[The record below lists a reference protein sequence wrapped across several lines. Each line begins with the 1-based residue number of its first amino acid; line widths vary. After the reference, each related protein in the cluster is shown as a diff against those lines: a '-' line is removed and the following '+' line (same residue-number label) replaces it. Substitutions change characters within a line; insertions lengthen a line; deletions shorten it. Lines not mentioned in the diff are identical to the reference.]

1 MSEYNRNE
9 RKDKN
14 YEERYIRR
22 EEKRRVER
30 LKRRRRNRIIMVASA
45 AAILAV
51 IILLII
57 LSVNSCLSCS
67 GGETKATD
75 PTEATAATQAATEPA
90 TTVKEI
96 ADNGETGK
104 LDEATSLYIWNNSA
118 FQLFK
123 GDDTTAK
130 AYASAINKYKTE
142 LGSDVKVYDMVVP
155 NHTEFGLCQ
164 REAKSIAQNHGS
176 TSQRKNTTTIYN
188 NLSSNVKAVDVYDAL
203 NSHKTE
209 YIYFNT
215 DGNWTGLGAYY
226 AYTVFAKS
234 AGITPL
240 QIKGLEK
247 STIND
252 FLGSFYTQSESAK
265 LQGNPDHID
274 YYTIPGSY
282 SSKLFMQYSTEA
294 TDVDMYY
301 TDAKDSDNAYN
312 VFVWGDNPLMVI
324 DNTGIN
330 EGEKIAIVKESY
342 GNAFAPYL
350 AYNYDEVHIIDYR
363 YFDGNLAEYC
373 KENGIK
379 NVLFLNDIISANT
392 NTQIKV
398 MDTIFEANGSG
409 SYSLNSDSSSESGNS
424 DSDSTNGDNSD
435 DSSSDDSQYYYGY
448 DENENSDDS
457 YIGDYYTSED
467 SESAYYSNDDSGG
480 YDYSYDYNYDYSY

>member
-164 REAKSIAQNHGS
+164 REAKSVAQNQGS
-176 TSQRKNTTTIYN
+176 TSQRKNTTTI
-188 NLSSNVKAVDVYDAL
+188 
-203 NSHKTE
+203 
-209 YIYFNT
+209 
-215 DGNWTGLGAYY
+215 
-226 AYTVFAKS
+226 
-234 AGITPL
+234 
-240 QIKGLEK
+240 
-247 STIND
+247 
-252 FLGSFYTQSESAK
+252 K
-265 LQGNPDHID
+265 LAPCLVARI
-274 YYTIPGSY
+274 
-282 SSKLFMQYSTEA
+282 
-294 TDVDMYY
+294 
-301 TDAKDSDNAYN
+301 
-312 VFVWGDNPLMVI
+312 
-324 DNTGIN
+324 NTG
-330 EGEKIAIVKESY
+330 S
-342 GNAFAPYL
+342 
-350 AYNYDEVHIIDYR
+350 
-363 YFDGNLAEYC
+363 
-373 KENGIK
+373 
-379 NVLFLNDIISANT
+379 IISVT
-392 NTQIKV
+392 V
-398 MDTIFEANGSG
+398 
-409 SYSLNSDSSSESGNS
+409 
-424 DSDSTNGDNSD
+424 
-435 DSSSDDSQYYYGY
+435 
-448 DENENSDDS
+448 
-457 YIGDYYTSED
+457 
-467 SESAYYSNDDSGG
+467 
-480 YDYSYDYNYDYSY
+480 

>member
-1 MSEYNRNE
+1 MSEYNRDDRE
-9 RKDKN
+9 DRN
-14 YEERYIRR
+14 YEQRYIRR
-22 EEKRRVER
+22 EERRRKER

-45 AAILAV
+45 AVILVV
-51 IILLII
+51 IILITV
-57 LSVNSCLSCS
+57 LSINSCASCS
-67 GGETKATD
+67 GGDTKATE
-75 PTEATAATQAATEPA
+75 PTEATTATQAATEPA

-104 LDEATSLYIWNNSA
+104 LDEATSLYFWNNSA

-130 AYASAINKYKTE
+130 EYAAAINKYKTE
-142 LGSDVKVYDMVVP
+142 LGSDIKVYDMVVP
-155 NHTEFGLCQ
+155 NHTEFGLCK
-164 REAKSIAQNHGS
+164 RESESVTKNYGS
-176 TSQRKNTTTIYN
+176 VSQRKNTTTIYN
-188 NLSSNVKAVDVYDAL
+188 NLSSDVKAVDVYDAL

-215 DGNWTGLGAYY
+215 DGNWTELGAYY
-226 AYTVFAKS
+226 AYTAFAKS

-240 QIKGLEK
+240 QITELEK
-247 STIND
+247 NTISD
-252 FLGSFYTQSESAK
+252 FLGSFYTQSESTE
-265 LQGNPDHID
+265 LQNNPDHID

-282 SSKLFMQYSTEA
+282 SGKLFMQYNTEA

-301 TDAKDSDNAYN
+301 ADAKDSGNAYN

-330 EGEKIAIVKESY
+330 EGEKIAVVKESY

-363 YFDGNLAEYC
+363 YFDGNLADYC

-392 NTQIKV
+392 STQIKV
-398 MDTIFEANGSG
+398 MDTIFESSGSG
-409 SYSLNSDSSSESGNS
+409 SYNLSEDNSSDSSTTGEDTDSSDLSSEGTSS
-424 DSDSTNGDNSD
+424 DSG
-435 DSSSDDSQYYYGY
+435 YYGY
-448 DENENSDDS
+448 DDGGDYDSNDYNGDYGYTYENSEADYDSSDDGGG
-457 YIGDYYTSED
+457 YDY
-467 SESAYYSNDDSGG
+467 G
-480 YDYSYDYNYDYSY
+480 YDYSY